1 MLPIF
6 AMVVVLQAKTPLA
19 SLQLQLRLRLAPT
32 LAVLLPLRQRP
43 QPLLPAQAHKFVPLS
58 RYAVF

>member
-6 AMVVVLQAKTPLA
+6 AMVVVQQVKTPLA
-19 SLQLQLRLRLAPT
+19 SLRLAPT
-32 LAVLLPLRQRP
+32 LAVVLPLRQR
-43 QPLLPAQAHKFVPLS
+43 QQRLLPAQAHKLVPLS

>member
-19 SLQLQLRLRLAPT
+19 SLQLRLRLAPT